1 MARLTPQLFG
11 PRHADGQRKSR
22 VAVARDESVVLALIG
37 VRKTGKSVQ
46 LAELI
51 KPLPAARQQFMGV
64 TLVADIKND
73 LVFGG
78 LQHPVQGNGQLHCAQ
93 IGGQVAARFRHMV
106 QQKAPDLGT
115 QLPDLLIRQIF
126 QIAGL

>member
-1 MARLTPQLFG
+1 M
-11 PRHADGQRKSR
+11 
-22 VAVARDESVVLALIG
+22 ARDESVVLALIG
-37 VRKTGKSVQ
+37 VRKAGKAIQ

-64 TLVADIKND
+64 TLVADVKND

-93 IGGQVAARFRHMV
+93 IGGQVAARFRYMI